1 MDKIRILDKEYEINS
16 IAYNSEG
23 NLLAIE
29 FVSEVP
35 KSSYKGIFEL
45 LTESGTVYADIEGY
59 DTIYKIDDN
68 VVILS
73 NDNSIYPETFITV
86 DTSTDSIEL
95 SEEQKAEKERQNKI
109 NEVNSQIYA
118 IDNEFKDLDYIGIK
132 IATGR
137 ATIDEYT
144 EEIARMTELADK
156 KNELE
161 NELKE
166 LQEVND

>member
-1 MDKIRILDKEYEINS
+1 MDKIRILNKEYDINS
-16 IAYNSEG
+16 IAYNG
-23 NLLAIE
+23 ANLLAID

-35 KSSYKGIFEL
+35 ESYKGTFEL
-45 LTESGTVYADIEGY
+45 LTESDTVYADIEGY
-59 DTIYKIDDN
+59 DTIYKIDNN

-73 NDNSIYPETFITV
+73 NDNSVYPETVITTNIPTESV
-86 DTSTDSIEL
+86 EL
-95 SEEQKAEKERQNKI
+95 SEEQKAEIERQNKI

-118 IDNEFKDLDYIGIK
+118 INNEFKDLDYIGIK

-166 LQEVND
+166 LQEVSDNG